1 MKPEEEKID
10 AQTFWKIKKRLFP
23 KSMDPPSVMMD
34 KDGNILTT
42 DKAIEN
48 R

>member
-1 MKPEEEKID
+1 MKPEKGKIY
-10 AQTFWKIKKRLFP
+10 AQKFWKIKKRLFS

-34 KDGNILTT
+34 KKREHT
-42 DKAIEN
+42 DN